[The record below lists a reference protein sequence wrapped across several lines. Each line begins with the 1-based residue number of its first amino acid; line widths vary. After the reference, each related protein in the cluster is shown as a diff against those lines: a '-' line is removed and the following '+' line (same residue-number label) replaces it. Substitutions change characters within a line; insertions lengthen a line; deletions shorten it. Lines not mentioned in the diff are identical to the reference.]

1 MTDPTDHYLILSD
14 LTLKNA
20 QLLYPIAIFASKS
33 IEQVKNA
40 TSTKKTYTNHVLC
53 ALEWHSGNITQTQ
66 NRHKISEKLHGLQK
80 KAK

>member
-33 IEQVKNA
+33 IEQVKNV
-40 TSTKKTYTNHVLC
+40 TSTTKKPTPTMCSAHLN
-53 ALEWHSGNITQTQ
+53 G
-66 NRHKISEKLHGLQK
+66 
-80 KAK
+80 KAAIH